1 MKGRRRQWDWV
12 EKETEHRVVST
23 NPQPEWWEALQWI
36 LPISVACVQLSHPSL
51 LQSLAPSC
59 LVKNISFVPEAD
71 LDVTDSW
78 RLPADCFFLF
88 LFFFLFVAVIG
99 RRLFLPPGSRGIF
112 AYYFVVMQNFVTF
125 VPFCT
130 LGRIADS
137 LFSTKRKMKNL
148 SHIKCTN
155 NWN

>member
-1 MKGRRRQWDWV
+1 MKGRRQQWDWV

-88 LFFFLFVAVIG
+88 LFFFFVCCSDREKTFSSPWFQGYICILFCCYAKFCHICS
-99 RRLFLPPGSRGIF
+99 FLHVGEDCRFLIF
-112 AYYFVVMQNFVTF
+112 HQKENEEFE
-125 VPFCT
+125 
-130 LGRIADS
+130 
-137 LFSTKRKMKNL
+137 
-148 SHIKCTN
+148 SH
-155 NWN
+155 